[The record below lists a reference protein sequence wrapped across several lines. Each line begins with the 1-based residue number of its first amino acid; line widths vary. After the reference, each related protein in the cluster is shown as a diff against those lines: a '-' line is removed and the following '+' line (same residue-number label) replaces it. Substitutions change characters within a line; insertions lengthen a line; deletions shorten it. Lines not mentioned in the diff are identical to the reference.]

1 MTEENRLALEGYY
14 IKGTKYGYSDEIKTL
29 IDHERWRINHNKKNK
44 RNRRKLNG
52 RDNNYLFL
60 SFTSL
65 NIFGEYKFTMG
76 LKQDALNNL
85 RHEAKYIFKE
95 YMELKQEIRESG
107 SYADPVIRDV
117 FNNKKQ
123 EWNDISNKIIKAKY
137 EYFAAALYYNKI
149 KEYFDATSDRIKY
162 LENEL
167 KNVSKT

>member
-1 MTEENRLALEGYY
+1 
-14 IKGTKYGYSDEIKTL
+14 
-29 IDHERWRINHNKKNK
+29 
-44 RNRRKLNG
+44 
-52 RDNNYLFL
+52 
-60 SFTSL
+60 
-65 NIFGEYKFTMG
+65 MG
-76 LKQDALNNL
+76 SKQDALNNL

-137 EYFAAALYYNKI
+137 EYFAAALYFNKI